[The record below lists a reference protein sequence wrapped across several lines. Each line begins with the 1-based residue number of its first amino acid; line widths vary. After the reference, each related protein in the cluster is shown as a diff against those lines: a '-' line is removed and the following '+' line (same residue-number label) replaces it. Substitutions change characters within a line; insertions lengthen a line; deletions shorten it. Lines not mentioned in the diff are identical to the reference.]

1 MNVFFEESGS
11 FKAGSVLS
19 RQGDAFQVELPGGRR
34 AKVRAKD
41 VLIEFEKPTAA
52 ELMQQADA
60 LAQEI
65 DLDFLW
71 ECAPDDEF
79 PFATLGAEYF
89 GASFGAIERAALVL
103 RMPHAGLIAAF
114 EACPLIAILRGV
126 TPADAA
132 DHGQA
137 LYEAGFR
144 IVEVPLN
151 SPQPFDSISA
161 IRKVLPADAIV
172 GAGTVLHPLFVD
184 DVKAAGGELIV
195 MPHSDP
201 EVVIAAKARG
211 LACAPG
217 VATPT
222 EAFIALKNGADVL
235 KMFPAEQLG
244 CQVVKACRSGSP
256 LSRCAKTRA
265 TCCSGSHR
273 TSRFSIC
280 RQAAHSAS
288 STSSPV

>member
-1 MNVFFEESGS
+1 MT
-11 FKAGSVLS
+11 
-19 RQGDAFQVELPGGRR
+19 QGID
-34 AKVRAKD
+34 
-41 VLIEFEKPTAA
+41 
-52 ELMQQADA
+52 MQPP
-60 LAQEI
+60 I
-65 DLDFLW
+65 DLP
-71 ECAPDDEF
+71 APY
-79 PFATLGAEYF
+79 L
-89 GASFGAIERAALVL
+89 
-103 RMPHAGLIAAF
+103 PHAGLIAAF
-114 EACPLIAILRGV
+114 ALCPLIAIMRGV

-151 SPQPFDSISA
+151 SPQPFDSIAA

-172 GAGTVLHPLFVD
+172 GAGTVLHASFVN
-184 DVKAAGGELIV
+184 DVKSAGGELIV

-201 EVVIAAKARG
+201 DVVNAAKAQG

-244 CQVVKACRSGSP
+244 CHVVKAWRAVIAAQVPLVPVGGITPDNMGPFLSAGANGFGLGSALYKP
-256 LSRCAKTRA
+256 GQSAAVTASHAKAFINGLRIA
-265 TCCSGSHR
+265 KAG
-273 TSRFSIC
+273 
-280 RQAAHSAS
+280 AKK
-288 STSSPV
+288 